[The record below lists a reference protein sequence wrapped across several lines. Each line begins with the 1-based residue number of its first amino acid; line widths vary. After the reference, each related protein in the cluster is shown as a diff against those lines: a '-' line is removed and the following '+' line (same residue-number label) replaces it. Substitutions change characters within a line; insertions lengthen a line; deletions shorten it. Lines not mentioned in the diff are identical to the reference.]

1 MVKQKTFLIG
11 TSFIHSPSGKKVIA
25 LDFDAKSNKVLVQD
39 DSHIFWTD
47 INLLKLIESVN
58 FIIKAVKW
66 IISLFKK

>member
-1 MVKQKTFLIG
+1 MATKKTYLVG
-11 TSFIHSPSGKKVIA
+11 TRFIHTKSGKKVIA
-25 LDFDAKSNKVLVQD
+25 LDFDAESNRVLVQD
-39 DSHIFWTD
+39 DTHVFWTD

>member
-1 MVKQKTFLIG
+1 MATKKTYLVGTTFLH
-11 TSFIHSPSGKKVIA
+11 TTSGKKVIA
-25 LDFDAKSNKVLVQD
+25 LDFDAKSNMVLVQD
-39 DSHIFWTD
+39 DTHVFWTD